1 VVARYRLNA
10 PRCAEETIEGEAL
23 IIDMVSGSYY
33 SCIGTAAV
41 VWNELRLGASSDEVA
56 SVLLEAYGSD
66 EDEVRGEVDA
76 FVAALV
82 AALLVTEDPDATA
95 HDGRRSDVVDLGDR
109 TELLLEEYSDL
120 ADLLLLDPV
129 HDVSEAG
136 WPHVGEPS

>member
-1 VVARYRLNA
+1 MTRHRLNA

-33 SCIGTAAV
+33 SCTGTAAV
-41 VWNELRLGASSDEVA
+41 VWNEIKLGASSAEVADVLVDAYGGDKDEV
-56 SVLLEAYGSD
+56 L
-66 EDEVRGEVDA
+66 GEVDA
-76 FVAALV
+76 FVAALIAASLV
-82 AALLVTEDPDATA
+82 AEDPDATA
-95 HDGRRSDVVDLGDR
+95 HVGRRSDLVDLGDR